1 MTSKQ
6 VEHRYLII
14 SGIYNLSASLIW
26 GINTLFLLNAG
37 LDIFEVFITN
47 GVFTASMALFEIP
60 TGVLAD
66 TRGRRASFLLS
77 VIIILIGTLGYL
89 WIAET
94 SGSLVGFGIM
104 SVVIGLGFTFYTGAV
119 DAWLVDA
126 LTHTGYKGELDKVFA
141 RGGMVM
147 GAAML
152 LGTLGGGILGTLDL
166 ALPYIVRSILLA
178 LVFLVAWVSMH
189 DIGYAPRTLVWKQV
203 PREMGKIAAASLTH
217 GWKVPTVKLLMII
230 SFIQALFMM
239 WGFYAWQP
247 YFLGLLHR
255 EDAVWIA
262 GIIAAM
268 ISISFIIGNSLVG
281 HLTKRVKRR
290 TSLLI
295 AAASLVGVAA
305 IAVGIA
311 NNFYLAVGLYLLVGV
326 AMGLAGPVRQAFMHR
341 LIPSE
346 QRATIVSFDALVASG
361 GSVGGQLGL
370 GYLARRQSLSMGY
383 ITGGF
388 LSLFVI
394 PVLMILRKI
403 CLPKD
408 DLATVDP
415 SDEKPP
421 VEQPAVEPA

>member
-1 MTSKQ
+1 MTPQ
-6 VEHRYLII
+6 RVQRNYLAIT
-14 SGIYNLSASLIW
+14 GFYNLAASLIW
-26 GINTLFLLNAG
+26 GVNTLFLMNAG
-37 LDIFEVFITN
+37 LDIFEVFIVN
-47 GVFTASMALFEIP
+47 GIFTASMALFEIP

-66 TRGRRASFLLS
+66 TRGRRTSFLFS
-77 VIIILIGTLGYL
+77 VIITLIGTLGYL

-126 LTHTGYKGELDKVFA
+126 LTHTGYKGDLDKVFA

-152 LGTLGGGILGTLDL
+152 VGTLSGGILGTLDL
-166 ALPYIVRSILLA
+166 AIPYMVRSILLA
-178 LVFLVAWVSMH
+178 IVFLVAWVSMH

-203 PREMGKIAAASLTH
+203 PREMGNIAAASLTH
-217 GWKVPTVKLLMII
+217 GWKVPTVKLLMIS

-255 EDAVWIA
+255 EDAVWVA

-281 HLTKRVKRR
+281 YLTKRVKRR

-295 AAASLVGVAA
+295 PTATLVGVAA
-305 IAVGIA
+305 IGVGIA

-346 QRATIVSFDALVASG
+346 QRATIVSFDALVGSG
-361 GSVGGQLGL
+361 GSFGGQLGL

-394 PVLMILRKI
+394 PVLMILRKT

-408 DLATVDP
+408 DLAAVDP
-415 SDEKPP
+415 PDEKPP
-421 VEQPAVEPA
+421 VEQPTAEPA